1 MILNENAPDNL
12 RAGAAQLALAVA
24 LLTFLLFASD
34 WRMLAILEVAAY
46 FVLSGGA
53 LIIYGSLRWEIPF
66 RKLASDWLPLN
77 PQILVIFLVSFG
89 SGVGLAEAGHG
100 APGIALITLGY
111 ISLGTRSALRLLG
124 RGLGD

>member
-1 MILNENAPDNL
+1 M
-12 RAGAAQLALAVA
+12 
-24 LLTFLLFASD
+24 TFLLFASD

-89 SGVGLAEAGHG
+89 SGVGLAEAGHSV
-100 APGIALITLGY
+100 PGIALIALGY

-124 RGLGD
+124 RDLGD